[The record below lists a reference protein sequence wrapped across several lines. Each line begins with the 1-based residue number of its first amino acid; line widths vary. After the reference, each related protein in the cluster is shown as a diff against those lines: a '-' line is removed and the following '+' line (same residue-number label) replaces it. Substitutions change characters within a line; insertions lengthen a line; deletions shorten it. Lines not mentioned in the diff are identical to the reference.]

1 MNAQTLTVI
10 GEPNRLQIVE
20 ALLRKPS
27 SVGELVDHLGTSQ
40 PTVSK
45 HLKVLREAGIVQSDT
60 VAQRRVYRLE
70 SKPFREID
78 AWIQNY
84 RTLWLESLNA
94 LEKFLDEED

>member
-1 MNAQTLTVI
+1 MNAQTLNVI
-10 GEPNRLQIVE
+10 GEPKRLQIVE
-20 ALLRKPS
+20 ALLGKPL
-27 SVGELVDHLGTSQ
+27 SVGELVEHLGTSQ

-70 SKPFREID
+70 SKPFQELD
-78 AWIQNY
+78 SWIKNY
-84 RTLWLESLNA
+84 RTLWLDSLDA